1 VIGVKAELAISR
13 MRTRLP
19 VRFEP
24 ADGDVRLE
32 GVVVDCGDD
41 GRATAIELLRVQA

>member
-1 VIGVKAELAISR
+1 VLQRFATGA
-13 MRTRLP
+13 P

-32 GVVVDCGDD
+32 GAVIEFGEN
-41 GRATAIELLRVQA
+41 GKATAIEAFRLSE